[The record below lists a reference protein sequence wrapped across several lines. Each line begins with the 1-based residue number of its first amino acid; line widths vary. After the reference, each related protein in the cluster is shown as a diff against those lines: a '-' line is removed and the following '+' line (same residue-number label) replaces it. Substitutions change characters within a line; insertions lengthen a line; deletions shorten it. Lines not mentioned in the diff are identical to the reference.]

1 MIDYLS
7 IISKYYKPGDP
18 DYELLVKH
26 STQVALLTRQLCQRY
41 QAGGGEVDIEFA
53 FEAAMLHFPHLRA
66 RHILLRQRTV
76 YQAWHYRA

>member
-41 QAGGGEVDIEFA
+41 QAGGREVDIEFA
-53 FEAAMLHFPHLRA
+53 F
-66 RHILLRQRTV
+66 
-76 YQAWHYRA
+76 